1 LDWEQARANAFG
13 VVTGLARISM
23 RIRRSLR
30 SRGLRDRRRSVNPGP
45 SGRGVWCDFERPYT
59 FSHGNETEKEVIMNW
74 KPMAFSAAAGLV
86 LFALPTNAQNAQ
98 TDRDPMIL
106 LFIHQADQNEIEMAK
121 LAKDNSS
128 SQKVKNFADQIIK
141 DHKSADEQV
150 QTYAK
155 NHKID
160 LDALHRRLSEKDQDQ
175 IELDRRARAVGSATG
190 EWAWTWEHAVRSE
203 SGHKTAL
210 DNLRKLKGAEF
221 DREFTRAMVEDH
233 QMAIDRLSSA
243 RSTTGD
249 PELRNLIDKLL
260 PTFKQHLGMAQKLR
274 DLVSKA

>member
-1 LDWEQARANAFG
+1 
-13 VVTGLARISM
+13 
-23 RIRRSLR
+23 
-30 SRGLRDRRRSVNPGP
+30 
-45 SGRGVWCDFERPYT
+45 
-59 FSHGNETEKEVIMNW
+59 MNW

-86 LFALPTNAQNAQ
+86 LFALPTHAQNAQ

-175 IELDRRARAVGSATG
+175 IELDRRAS
-190 EWAWTWEHAVRSE
+190 
-203 SGHKTAL
+203 
-210 DNLRKLKGAEF
+210 
-221 DREFTRAMVEDH
+221 AMVEDH

>member
-1 LDWEQARANAFG
+1 
-13 VVTGLARISM
+13 
-23 RIRRSLR
+23 
-30 SRGLRDRRRSVNPGP
+30 
-45 SGRGVWCDFERPYT
+45 
-59 FSHGNETEKEVIMNW
+59 
-74 KPMAFSAAAGLV
+74 
-86 LFALPTNAQNAQ
+86 
-98 TDRDPMIL
+98 
-106 LFIHQADQNEIEMAK
+106 
-121 LAKDNSS
+121 
-128 SQKVKNFADQIIK
+128 
-141 DHKSADEQV
+141 
-150 QTYAK
+150 
-155 NHKID
+155 
-160 LDALHRRLSEKDQDQ
+160 
-175 IELDRRARAVGSATG
+175 
-190 EWAWTWEHAVRSE
+190 VRSE